1 MNIFNHFQ
9 HLKLSTCQETA
20 LEKLESF
27 FDNNNQVFILK
38 GYAGT
43 GKTTILKGVVEY
55 LNSKKKSFTL
65 MAPTGRA
72 AKVLRDKTTFGK
84 TIHSSIYDFENLI
97 AVNKESEDEAEHSF
111 HYLFPIKKNGDE
123 TRSVAERK
131 ALIESFAKFV
141 NELRKALDSNALLW
155 KDAIT
160 KCNEWLDLAE
170 QAVENVLKYYPAD
183 EYIKYQL
190 ERAVDYINEARGE

>member
-123 TRSVAERK
+123 TKIIIVDESSMISS
-131 ALIESFAKFV
+131 IE
-141 NELRKALDSNALLW
+141 
-155 KDAIT
+155 
-160 KCNEWLDLAE
+160 
-170 QAVENVLKYYPAD
+170 
-183 EYIKYQL
+183 
-190 ERAVDYINEARGE
+190 